1 MLQMT
6 FSEMLK
12 SFPCM
17 REYSGECNEC
27 NECNNCS
34 TVQVTV

>member
-1 MLQMT
+1 MLQIN

-12 SFPCM
+12 SFLCM
-17 REYSGECNEC
+17 RENSGEC